1 MFDSIISFVLGLPL
15 LERLKL
21 LRQREQAQA
30 SAAAA
35 DSSKL
40 TPKEEMQVI

>member
-1 MFDSIISFVLGLPL
+1 MFNSIISFLLGLPL

-30 SAAAA
+30 SAAA